1 MNQLVLSDNAFG
13 KFRKMIYDIAGTRM
27 SPARKPLVSGRLAK
41 REKHH
46 SLRSYDESF
55 RHVYRGLRF
64 AVCSSLLFSTLSVA
78 SAADL
83 IAYNSNLSDL
93 TLEQLGEVQFYS
105 ASRRLTSIDIA
116 PSIVTVVTDAD
127 IKRRGYKTLHELLGD
142 VPGFQNLTVA
152 AWGLLSNRGLV
163 EDMNVS
169 YLFLVD
175 GHSMVNI
182 TTIGLYEEY
191 RFPLLAK
198 VKRVEVVRGPGST
211 LWGSDA
217 SMAVIN
223 IITKD
228 GNSIDDGQ
236 NTFGKIEVAY
246 DYEISHKRNVLD
258 LTYGKSFGEDHD
270 FLLTVNYSDSNVP
283 WTDGHIAGPNGLYQ
297 PGWMWFRM
305 NQWDY
310 EPSHDVFLK
319 YRDGDIRVEGGMTKI
334 GYMQPYY
341 TPFSGTKVGSI
352 ANARN
357 WIDMR
362 YAPQLDNEFKIETRV
377 FGDGYSSTDRQWQ
390 TADNAV
396 TLDYV
401 QKVNTVGGES
411 ILDYETQSVKALLG
425 VMANYSTWDIN
436 FSTHDSGIDK
446 NYAVFSEGTY
456 SGIEKLNLTTGARWE
471 KNSGRTQTENV
482 LPRFAAIY
490 NFHPEWFMKYAYNTG
505 VVRFGAHHS
514 TQPEFVP
521 ADNIWRVHQTAP
533 QKSKSHDLQ
542 LSYRADKTFGAITLY
557 KQQVTSIPAYIGTAG
572 PVIGQID
579 GLPLYYGTMGFANFE
594 TDGVELEI
602 KHAVTDRLALNG
614 NAAYQH
620 GRWDNRYPFGTAGG
634 FDIVSNTHL
643 STYGLEP
650 TAVPTYTWN
659 LGVDYDVTPELL
671 FNLQYRGNAL
681 TYVKTS
687 TAPSGFE
694 TWGAMHYVDMN
705 LNYTRDK
712 SLEFSLYAKNLFDNS
727 HPLPHINSGYIDQ
740 YLRRQIGF
748 IATVKY

>member
-1 MNQLVLSDNAFG
+1 MN
-13 KFRKMIYDIAGTRM
+13 KIATHREEKLI
-27 SPARKPLVSGRLAK
+27 AAK
-41 REKHH
+41 LLGHA
-46 SLRSYDESF
+46 
-55 RHVYRGLRF
+55 YRGLLF
-64 AVCSSLLFSTLSVA
+64 SAYSAILLSTLSVA
-78 SAADL
+78 SATDL
-83 IAYNSNLSDL
+83 VAYNSNSNDL

-105 ASRRLTSIDIA
+105 ASRRLTSIDLA

-127 IKRRGYKTLHELLGD
+127 IKRRGYKNLHELLGD
-142 VPGFQNLTVA
+142 VPGFHNLTVA

-163 EDMNVS
+163 EDINVS

-198 VKRVEVVRGPGST
+198 VKRVEIVRGPGST

-236 NTFGKIEVAY
+236 NASGKIELAY
-246 DYEISHKRNVLD
+246 DYESRIKRNVVD

-270 FLLTVNYSDSNVP
+270 FLLTANYSDSNAP
-283 WTDGHIAGPNGLYQ
+283 WTDGHIAGPGGLYQ
-297 PGWMWFRM
+297 PGFMWFRM

-310 EPSHDVFLK
+310 NPSYDVFLK
-319 YRDGDIRVEGGMTKI
+319 YRDGDIKVEGGLTKI

-341 TPFSGTKVGSI
+341 TPFDGTKAGSI

-357 WIDMR
+357 WLDMR
-362 YAPQLDNEFKIETRV
+362 YAPQLNNEFKIETRL
-377 FGDGYSSTDRQWQ
+377 FGDAYSSTDTQWQ
-390 TADNAV
+390 TADNA
-396 TLDYV
+396 LILNYV

-411 ILDYETQSVKALLG
+411 ILDYDAQSVKALMG
-425 VMANYSTWDIN
+425 IFANHSTWDVN
-436 FSTHDSGIDK
+436 FATHDKGIDK
-446 NYAVFSEGTY
+446 NYAIFSEGSY
-456 SGIEKLNLTTGARWE
+456 SGIEKLNLTAGARLE
-471 KNSGRTQTENV
+471 KNDGRTQTKNV

-490 NFHPEWFMKYAYNTG
+490 NFYPEWFLKYAYNTG
-505 VVRFGAHHS
+505 VVRFGAHYS
-514 TQPEFVP
+514 PKPEFVP
-521 ADNIWRVHQTAP
+521 QPGLGSFWRVHQTSP

-542 LSYRADKTFGAITLY
+542 LSYRSDTTSGAITLY
-557 KQQVTSIPAYIGTAG
+557 QQQVTSIPAYVGTAG
-572 PVIGQID
+572 PVIGQIN

-594 TDGVELEI
+594 SYGVELEM
-602 KHAVTDRLALNG
+602 KHALTDRLALNG

-620 GRWDNRYPFGTAGG
+620 GRWDNRYPFGAAGG

-650 TAVPTYTWN
+650 TSVPTYNWN
-659 LGVDYDVTPELL
+659 LGVDYDVTSKLL
-671 FNLQYRGNAL
+671 FNLQYRGNAR
-681 TYVKTS
+681 THVKTQ

-694 TWGAMHYVDMN
+694 TWGAMHYVDIN
-705 LNYTRDK
+705 LNYIRDK

-748 IATVKY
+748 SATVKY